1 MARITTQEV
10 GWTNGKTLMYQSCIE
25 DVGTDGHVRRI
36 WASPERTKEAA
47 QRNLIAEVQ
56 EWAALVKGAK
66 LKIKKIEGS

>member
-1 MARITTQEV
+1 
-10 GWTNGKTLMYQSCIE
+10 MYQACIE

-36 WASPERTKEAA
+36 WASPERTKAAA